1 MKKFLV
7 ITRRAPFGSAQGREA
22 LDVVLMASAFSRVSL
37 LFMGDGIFQ
46 LKNGQDGSSLG
57 IKDYSPAFA
66 ALEQYEV
73 TDILVSAP
81 DLEDRGMTTAD
92 LVIPVATV
100 DAQAIRQLILANDIV
115 LSF

>member
-1 MKKFLV
+1 
-7 ITRRAPFGSAQGREA
+7 
-22 LDVVLMASAFSRVSL
+22 VVLMASAFSRVSL